1 MGIASVG
8 RLTKVERTWI
18 PRHLILCL
26 SVGIILDLL
35 IWTSESRLVVVSGG
49 RGLRV
54 VHLNELLTRLE
65 LLWRLEWTL
74 PVLLL
79 HLLMHI
85 REITRALVLV
95 ALVLLLGRLLIVAVD
110 FIFLGSGK
118 TWRRLNYGGLPNG
131 LLIKIVRTEELLN
144 LCIDWVH

>member
-1 MGIASVG
+1 MGIASIG
-8 RLTKVERTWI
+8 GLTKIERTRI
-18 PRHLILCL
+18 PSHLILCL

-49 RGLRV
+49 RRLLE
-54 VHLNELLTRLE
+54 VHLVELLTRLE
-65 LLWRLEWTL
+65 LLWRLVWTL

-85 REITRALVLV
+85 REIARALVLV
-95 ALVLLLGRLLIVAVD
+95 VLVLLLGCLLVVAVA

-118 TWRRLNYGGLPNG
+118 ARRRLHKGGLPNG